1 MQSHLKPPAPDTYQ
15 DLVRI
20 ALSEDIGPG
29 DLTSNLVIPEAAIGS
44 ARIEARTELVVSGLF
59 VASDVSLRVDP
70 EIRVEILADEGE
82 RVEAGRVLMRLHGSL
97 RSILAAER
105 TALNF
110 LGRLCGISTLTQRY
124 VSEVAHTECKIV
136 DTRKTMPGWR
146 ALDKFAVVCGG
157 GTNHRFALYDGI
169 LLKDNHRAAAG
180 SVEAAV
186 RAALAGAD
194 PGIRVQVEVESLE
207 DAEIACDAGADFLLL
222 DNQSPAQVRAIVE
235 RLAGVALLEA
245 SGGITL
251 DNLREYAESGVHRI
265 SLGVLTHS
273 APSADVSLEF
283 ETQDDSHV

>member
-1 MQSHLKPPAPDTYQ
+1 MQPHLKPPAPDTYQ
-15 DLVRI
+15 DLVRM

-29 DLTSNLVIPEAAIGS
+29 DLTSNLVIPEAATGS
-44 ARIEARTELVVSGLF
+44 ARIEARTDLVVSGLF
-59 VASDVSLRVDP
+59 VARDVSLQVDP

-110 LGRLCGISTLTQRY
+110 LGRLCGISTLTERY
-124 VSEVAHTECKIV
+124 VSEVSHTQCKIV

-146 ALDKFAVVCGG
+146 ALDKFAVACGG

-186 RAALAGAD
+186 RAALDGAES
-194 PGIRVQVEVESLE
+194 GIRVQVEVESLE
-207 DAEIACDAGADFLLL
+207 DSEIACQAGADFLLL

-235 RLAGVALLEA
+235 KLADVALLEA

-251 DNLREYAESGVHRI
+251 DNLKEYADTGVHRI
-265 SLGVLTHS
+265 SLGALTHS
-273 APSADVSLEF
+273 APAADVSLEF
-283 ETQDDSHV
+283 ETQDGTHV